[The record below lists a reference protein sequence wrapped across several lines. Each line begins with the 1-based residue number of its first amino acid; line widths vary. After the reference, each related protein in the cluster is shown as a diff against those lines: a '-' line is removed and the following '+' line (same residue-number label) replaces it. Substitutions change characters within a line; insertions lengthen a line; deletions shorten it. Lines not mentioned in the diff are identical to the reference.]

1 MIIIDS
7 VSPVEHGHGSVRS
20 IYTLYADTMDEV
32 PLTGAETKPL
42 ISGLEDDLPPTT
54 LLYTGDYQIAV
65 LDTYDHWRWKSE
77 SEDDTNVFYVYH
89 SGRPAASAI
98 ETVHITSYIEEHG
111 YDLTRNRTK
120 GTYYGGYA
128 LESGVT
134 PSDDAYDGSNWTW
147 TTMETASGT
156 AITPTAGV
164 TYYVKE
170 LPSAY
175 LRAKILV
182 FTTGTRITDFRPLSD
197 LPDTN
202 GSDLGWIFN
211 DTDAI
216 AYYGFYQSVTW
227 VGITHTVESEF
238 GEYGAKPGGWLFSA
252 KSTTIA
258 PYLKA
263 GTTLKVVPKLITD
276 DGVTVVSRSGF
287 VMFWGELISGTF
299 WGHALPDPEE
309 VEEVT

>member
-7 VSPVEHGHGSVRS
+7 VSPVEHGRGSVRS

-98 ETVHITSYIEEHG
+98 ETVHITPYIEENG

-128 LESGVT
+128 LASGVT
-134 PSDDAYDGSNWTW
+134 PSNDAYDGSNWTW

-170 LPSAY
+170 APHGYLRVQLHGGMSGGKVTSLTALSGIDDLHPERIGIKINDDDYETGSAY
-175 LRAKILV
+175 SSYKVGGTTYTVNSAFSKYGVNSGYMYCITYTNIAKYLVEGNTIKFFPFWETPDGVRVDARAGQAFICN
-182 FTTGTRITDFRPLSD
+182 D
-197 LPDTN
+197 LNTSNVLIFDIPD
-202 GSDLGWIFN
+202 SE
-211 DTDAI
+211 
-216 AYYGFYQSVTW
+216 
-227 VGITHTVESEF
+227 VGI
-238 GEYGAKPGGWLFSA
+238 
-252 KSTTIA
+252 
-258 PYLKA
+258 
-263 GTTLKVVPKLITD
+263 
-276 DGVTVVSRSGF
+276 
-287 VMFWGELISGTF
+287 
-299 WGHALPDPEE
+299 
-309 VEEVT
+309 